1 MGADHGRNDLML
13 ISMLSALPS
22 IAMTVVSICAAVQLY
37 GVSAFHLFQSPLA
50 QAVLYPPARSFS
62 ESDLNGQSFAGEVL
76 HGVEFAGVTVRSV
89 DFSGADLR
97 GTTFSMSWL
106 TDVDFSGAD
115 LSDAMLDQA
124 TITRA
129 NFDDANLTGVLFL
142 RSKLEEVSIHG
153 ADFSEAIL
161 DGVQVKEL
169 CKIADGTNSQ
179 TGIMTRDS
187 LYCPS

>member
-1 MGADHGRNDLML
+1 
-13 ISMLSALPS
+13 
-22 IAMTVVSICAAVQLY
+22 
-37 GVSAFHLFQSPLA
+37 
-50 QAVLYPPARSFS
+50 
-62 ESDLNGQSFAGEVL
+62 
-76 HGVEFAGVTVRSV
+76 V
-89 DFSGADLR
+89 DFSEADLR

-106 TDVDFSGAD
+106 TDVNFSGAD

-142 RSKLEEVSIHG
+142 RSKLEDVSIHG

-161 DGVQVKEL
+161 DGVQVKKL
-169 CKIADGTNSQ
+169 CEIADGTNSR